1 MRDRANSLPR
11 ASRLVAARDK
21 KDIRFRGTIVG
32 TGDVEWTFD
41 DKNEFPAAHRDKDA
55 LEAAALAATI
65 RIYWGWTRKEMRE
78 LGHTNAPQE

>member
-1 MRDRANSLPR
+1 
-11 ASRLVAARDK
+11 VAARDK
-21 KDIRFRGTIVG
+21 KNVRCRGTIVG

-65 RIYWGWTRKEMRE
+65 RIY
-78 LGHTNAPQE
+78 